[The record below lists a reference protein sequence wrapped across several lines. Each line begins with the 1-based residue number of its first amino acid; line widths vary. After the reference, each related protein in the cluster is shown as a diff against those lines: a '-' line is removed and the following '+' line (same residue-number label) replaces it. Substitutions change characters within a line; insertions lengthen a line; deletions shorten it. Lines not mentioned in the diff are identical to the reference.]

1 MYVLTDVLHAK
12 EVCHKVDEPYYKQFT
27 MHTAYRKATK
37 PNPKMQKTRKGFKKK
52 KKKHFRRKAYEMFS
66 EVFQSG
72 NRALYRESYCYGIL
86 GPEKSSQLAA
96 CSRFT

>member
-52 KKKHFRRKAYEMFS
+52 KSISGGKPTKCFRKCFKVGTGRSTVSRTAMAFWVLRKAVS
-66 EVFQSG
+66 
-72 NRALYRESYCYGIL
+72 
-86 GPEKSSQLAA
+86 
-96 CSRFT
+96 